1 MKCFNNMR
9 KINSLKTAFTLL
21 SPIYQHIII
30 MSVQA
35 TIGLTGI
42 GNIEEVYIL
51 MAFLDLFS
59 YN

>member
-1 MKCFNNMR
+1 MKYFNNMR